1 MVKIHNF
8 NCQTNMLISKKKF
21 YKVKC
26 SCYIY
31 YQINQKYN
39 SIINSCAFLS
49 FGILFVTI
57 WLSDSNEHKF
67 NMINRV
73 YYLI

>member
-1 MVKIHNF
+1 
-8 NCQTNMLISKKKF
+8 MLISKKKF
-21 YKVKC
+21 YKVKR

-31 YQINQKYN
+31 IYQINQKYN
-39 SIINSCAFLS
+39 SIINSCACLS
-49 FGILFVTI
+49 FGNLFVTI
-57 WLSDSNEHKF
+57 WLSNSNEHKF